1 MVRVTTE
8 NDKLIL
14 EVQGWDRLWAL
25 KSRLEVPR
33 SNIRGVRADPT
44 IALGWWKG
52 LRAPGTHVPGVII
65 AGTFYPEGKRVFWDV
80 KDPEKTIVINLA
92 DERYDELIV
101 EVADPAEE
109 VQRIQNAILGG
120 T

>member
-1 MVRVTTE
+1 MGAQE
-8 NDKLIL
+8 PA
-14 EVQGWDRLWAL
+14 G
-25 KSRLEVPR
+25 
-33 SNIRGVRADPT
+33 
-44 IALGWWKG
+44 KG

-65 AGTFYPEGKRVFWDV
+65 AGTFYQEGKRVFWDV